1 MIRCPPSPAPAPLAE
16 HADDA
21 DSSWFWPVQIVGWG
35 VATAGVFLAS
45 TLGVFPITP
54 PGGIVVIPFV
64 VGFLVTSAVR
74 PLCRWIFD
82 RHYGPWKLVPILF
95 GLAGGLSIVANV
107 ILRGIIL
114 LADPEAILERY
125 GQYIGLAYVLRFLW
139 IFGWLAVYFVIK
151 QWQHTRVLDRL
162 HGDAELKL
170 LRQQVN
176 PHFLLNALNS
186 IVAQAHDPG
195 KVTLGIESLA
205 DYLRFSLRQT
215 RRIHPLR
222 DELQAME
229 DYLTVEKIRFE
240 ETLHTSI
247 AATPAVRETMVPPAI
262 IQPLVEN
269 AIKYGAP
276 ESGSGTLFIAITARI
291 SGDQLFV
298 AVENSGPWVEQ
309 PLRPLS
315 GSQSHGTGLANL
327 GRRLEVI
334 YRGRAEMVIEHDRQR
349 VGVTVRIPVE
359 QAA

>member
-1 MIRCPPSPAPAPLAE
+1 MICRLPSPAPATLAE
-16 HADDA
+16 QGDDSS
-21 DSSWFWPVQIVGWG
+21 SSWFWPVQIVGWT
-35 VATAGVFLAS
+35 AAAAGVWLAS
-45 TLGVFPITP
+45 ALGVFPIAP

-74 PLCRWIFD
+74 PLCRRIFD
-82 RHYGPWKLVPILF
+82 RHYGPLKLVPILI

-107 ILRGIIL
+107 ILRGMIL
-114 LADPEAILERY
+114 LVNPESLLERY
-125 GQYIGLAYVLRFLW
+125 SQYVGLAYALRFLW
-139 IFGWLAVYFVIK
+139 MLVWLTLYFVIK

-162 HGDAELKL
+162 HAAAELKL

-215 RRIHPLR
+215 RKIHPLR

-240 ETLHTSI
+240 ETLQTSI
-247 AATPAVRETMVPPAI
+247 AAEPAVREMMVPPAI

-269 AIKYGAP
+269 ALQYGAQ
-276 ESGSGTLFIAITARI
+276 ESGSGTLCITITARI
-291 SGDQLFV
+291 SGDTLLV
-298 AVENSGPWVEQ
+298 AVENSGPWVDSPQ
-309 PLRPLS
+309 RPKS
-315 GSQSHGTGLANL
+315 RSQLHGTGLANL
-327 GRRLEVI
+327 RRRLEVI
-334 YRGRAEMVIEHDRQR
+334 YGGRAGMDIEHDPER
-349 VGVTVRIPVE
+349 VRVIVRIPVE
-359 QAA
+359 KTA